1 MNYKIE
7 VVLGFVVAAVGVAL
21 VMSDPT
27 VTTINGADILAF
39 LGCWL
44 LWRGLVVDWPEPS
57 PKTKF
62 RKTTPDEVAASRAS
76 IKSAL
81 EDE

>member
-7 VVLGFVVAAVGVAL
+7 AALGIIVAAVGVAL

-44 LWRGLVVDWPEPS
+44 LWRGLVVDWPDPS
-57 PKTKF
+57 PK
-62 RKTTPDEVAASRAS
+62 RRAATPEQVAASRAS

-81 EDE
+81 NEKD